1 MLNQALAIA
10 NGKGGVGKTS
20 ITANLAVMAAQ
31 SGLSTLAIDLDPQGN
46 LGADL
51 GYRQF
56 GRSDEGR
63 ALSKAVQFEEPLVPP
78 IEQIRP
84 NLDAVPAG
92 RRTREL
98 AEVLN
103 DRGPDIAAK
112 AMDAALAPLS
122 RTYDLI
128 VFDCPP
134 GDTMLGDLGLAMSR
148 GLVIP
153 IKPDAASMDGLEI
166 ISQRLAKMRS
176 RGINPD
182 LLLLGI
188 ALFDLNPSA
197 TVLRQQIEDEIN
209 RDFPDGVK
217 IFSSAIRHSQRAA
230 YDMRQHGMA
239 ATEYQR
245 VAAVDRSRR
254 LEMLKKDRD
263 QLRRAG
269 PAMSQAAAGL
279 AADYT
284 ALCNEILEVFASSA
298 VTIVDTDDMPIE
310 DRIDLPAIEVEH
322 LITRAPTPFESA

>member
-1 MLNQALAIA
+1 VLSQALAVA

-20 ITANLAVMAAQ
+20 IVANLAVHAAR
-31 SGLSTLAIDLDPQGN
+31 SGLATLVIDLDPQGN

-51 GYRQF
+51 GYGQF

-63 ALSKAVQFEEPLVPP
+63 ALSKAVQFEETLVPP

-98 AEVLN
+98 AEVLA
-103 DRGPDIAAK
+103 DRGSEIAVK
-112 AMDAALAPLS
+112 AMDAALSPLS
-122 RTYDLI
+122 RKYDLI
-128 VFDCPP
+128 LFDCPP

-176 RGINPD
+176 RDINPE

-197 TVLRQQIEDEIN
+197 TALRTQIEDEIE
-209 RDFPDGVK
+209 RDFPDGVR

-239 ATEYQR
+239 AGEYER

-254 LEMLKKDRD
+254 LEMLRKNRD

-269 PAMSQAAAGL
+269 PAMSSSAAGL
-279 AADYT
+279 ARDYT
-284 ALCNEILEVFASSA
+284 ELCNEILEVFAASA
-298 VTIVDTDDMPIE
+298 MTIIDTDDMPIQE
-310 DRIDLPAIEVEH
+310 LVDLPVIEAER
-322 LITRAPTPFESA
+322 LITRAPTPFESP